1 MPTVSSAWAGWQRWP
16 RAQSIAGHS
25 IPNHP
30 EKKDFPSSNHRFWW
44 NFTHR
49 NFDPIHRAMQ
59 NFISVLQIVSEI
71 WFFKLVTP
79 WTLSRLKFRLLLG
92 RVWGPITAQLWKWAF
107 PYFINLL
114 SLVGICKIQ
123 DNRFILGILFL
134 YEWCQNGVLTNFYL
148 KYLAAQQGFFHLKRH
163 IFFNSL

>member
-1 MPTVSSAWAGWQRWP
+1 M
-16 RAQSIAGHS
+16 GHS

-30 EKKDFPSSNHRFWW
+30 EKKDFPSSYHRFWW
-44 NFTHR
+44 NFTHK

-71 WFFKLVTP
+71 WIFKLVTP
-79 WTLSRLKFRLLLG
+79 WTLSRLKFRLFLC
-92 RVWGPITAQLWKWAF
+92 RFWGPITAQLWKWAF

-114 SLVGICKIQ
+114 YLVGICKIQ
-123 DNRFILGILFL
+123 DNRFILGIFFL

-148 KYLAAQQGFFHLKRH
+148 KYFKLSEISISSK
-163 IFFNSL
+163 NSWYIKVWKES